1 MYQPPNISKSQ
12 PPIISMRLI
21 PAIDLIGGKC
31 VRLEQG
37 DYAKQTTYHSDPLE
51 VAKSFADHGLQYLH
65 LVDLDGA
72 KAGQI
77 VNWRVLERIATHT
90 PLQVD
95 VGGGVKSDHDLR
107 VVFECGAKQVN
118 VGSLAVKDPEK
129 MLNWIAV
136 HGGDRIILS
145 ADVRERHIAVAGWQE
160 QTEQPVVDFIARYL
174 EAGLHTAVVTDIAK
188 DGMLEGP
195 SFDLY
200 HELLSELPELK
211 LVASGGVTSLTDL
224 DQLAERGL
232 DGAIIGKA
240 IYEGRITLP
249 ELSRWET

>member
-1 MYQPPNISKSQ
+1 
-12 PPIISMRLI
+12 MRLI
-21 PAIDLIGGKC
+21 PAIDLIDGKC

-37 DYAKQTTYHSDPLE
+37 DYAKQTTYHADPLE

-72 KAGQI
+72 KAGHVI
-77 VNWRVLERIATHT
+77 NWRVLERIATHT
-90 PLQVD
+90 PLHVD
-95 VGGGVKSDHDLR
+95 VGGGVKLEEDLR
-107 VVFECGAKQVN
+107 IVFESGAKQVN

-129 MLNWIAV
+129 MLDWITT
-136 HGGDRIILS
+136 HGGERIILS
-145 ADVRERHIAVAGWQE
+145 ADVRQGHIAVAGWQE
-160 QTEQPVVDFIARYL
+160 QTQEPVVDFIARYL

-195 SFDLY
+195 SHDLY
-200 HELLSELPELK
+200 HELLSELPSLK
-211 LVASGGVTSLTDL
+211 LVASGGVTQLNDL

-249 ELSRWET
+249 ELRRWQER